1 MKELKIESQI
11 KFKLVDALNYMNETY
26 CFNSKFIFE
35 KLEPTC
41 RLWMKKTNG
50 TIKEWYSLIEK
61 VIRELISEKVLIV
74 QEYDLFSLGDIY
86 ESSYA
91 DYVWELYEVFI
102 CEFDEADVIL
112 SEKDIDYINDLFEKH
127 CNRDGAT
134 INGCEVELF
143 RMDFIHNRCK
153 SDF

>member
-86 ESSYA
+86 ESS
-91 DYVWELYEVFI
+91 
-102 CEFDEADVIL
+102 
-112 SEKDIDYINDLFEKH
+112 
-127 CNRDGAT
+127 
-134 INGCEVELF
+134 
-143 RMDFIHNRCK
+143 
-153 SDF
+153 